1 MHRASSYG
9 NKSIDEPSHSMY
21 ACRRNELYR
30 FETMDIYMYMEV
42 QNTWSINTNSI
53 FTTQNID
60 SKRLH
65 LTANLILKGKKI
77 KKCYPR
83 IAREVLS
90 KS

>member
-1 MHRASSYG
+1 
-9 NKSIDEPSHSMY
+9 
-21 ACRRNELYR
+21 
-30 FETMDIYMYMEV
+30 MYMEV